1 MNLLAK
7 EILIMNDYPCRSCL
21 FYDKCQNR
29 IGCDNYAPAG
39 EDAEDEALDTY
50 IEERRREFHE
60 EWYEYTSEDF
70 E

>member
-1 MNLLAK
+1 
-7 EILIMNDYPCRSCL
+7 MNDYPCRSCL

-29 IGCDNYAPAG
+29 FGCDNYAPSCD
-39 EDAEDEALDTY
+39 DAEDEALDTY
-50 IEERRREFHE
+50 IKERRVEFLE